1 MDAHRG
7 LEVDHRARFLAS
19 MQAVERHAPPHHV
32 EVDMRI
38 ANRRS
43 GVRAVHDAGVDT
55 HLAQCGN
62 RLREALHLDAE
73 VERSLA
79 VRRREV
85 RERAHQI
92 ERTMEAHLP
101 HEIDHIVIA
110 YADAVHTRVHRQVE
124 RCANAVLVSLLGVGN
139 GKLRRVDGRHDLV
152 GEQQGRR
159 RRGRL
164 GQKHDWRPHHAL
176 AQLDALVYRSDSQV
190 VRARLQRGLR
200 NTHSTVAVRVGLHHG
215 EKARARLDERSRD
228 TDVVADGRKI
238 DFHP

>member
-1 MDAHRG
+1 
-7 LEVDHRARFLAS
+7 
-19 MQAVERHAPPHHV
+19 
-32 EVDMRI
+32 
-38 ANRRS
+38 
-43 GVRAVHDAGVDT
+43 
-55 HLAQCGN
+55 
-62 RLREALHLDAE
+62 
-73 VERSLA
+73 
-79 VRRREV
+79 
-85 RERAHQI
+85 
-92 ERTMEAHLP
+92 MEAHLP

-110 YADAVHTRVHRQVE
+110 YADAVHARVHRQVE
-124 RCANAVLVSLLGVGN
+124 RCANAVLVGLLGVGN
-139 GKLRRVDGRHDLV
+139 GELGRVDGRHDLV

-159 RRGRL
+159 RRRRL

-228 TDVVADGRKI
+228 TDVVADGRKV